1 MHVLDVLVP
10 PHLLVTVPQGLERVV
25 TITDWQEFALE
36 EIGEEVLVWET
47 VRGNSRVVVEEF
59 EDLGEGLV
67 GGLEDDESRV
77 ETGVGVFCELF
88 DGEGSRVD
96 GLSVTTVLRDPVGED
111 GSVSRRRTVRKR
123 GKVLRELTNLTG
135 SERASS
141 GCTCKRARLRSILA
155 RGASP

>member
-1 MHVLDVLVP
+1 MSLVICIVLWQPVVPRLLQDQMNVLDVLVS
-10 PHLLVTVPQGLERVV
+10 PHLFVTVPQGLERVV

-47 VRGNSRVVVEEF
+47 VRGNSRVVVKEL
-59 EDLGEGLV
+59 EDLGEGFV

-96 GLSVTTVLRDPVGED
+96 GLSVPAVFRYPVRGER
-111 GSVSRRRTVRKR
+111 SVSTRR
-123 GKVLRELTNLTG
+123 GREG
-135 SERASS
+135 
-141 GCTCKRARLRSILA
+141 
-155 RGASP
+155 